1 MKAVIQ
7 RVSQA
12 SVSVDG
18 NVIGQIGY
26 GYLVL
31 LGVADGDTEKERQLL
46 VRKITEMRICQD
58 ENGKT
63 NLSLQDIGGEM
74 LVINDYTDTE
84 LYLLYYGY
92 YADGSGSSTT
102 KNFTVDSQTVTY
114 EGGNSYTAYYR
125 DPFGNVYRSIPQ
137 VNLLLFPLPFST
149 DLDFPHP

>member
-12 SVSVDG
+12 SVRVDG

-26 GYLVL
+26 GYLVV

-46 VRKITEMRICQD
+46 VRKITEMRICHD

-74 LVINDYTDTE
+74 LVISQFTLLADCRKGRRPSFIKAGKPDHAKKMYEEFAEDCRKIIPKVETGEFGAYMQVSLVNDGPFTITLDTDE
-84 LYLLYYGY
+84 L
-92 YADGSGSSTT
+92 
-102 KNFTVDSQTVTY
+102 
-114 EGGNSYTAYYR
+114 
-125 DPFGNVYRSIPQ
+125 
-137 VNLLLFPLPFST
+137 
-149 DLDFPHP
+149 

>member
-18 NVIGQIGY
+18 KVIGQIGY

-31 LGVADGDTEKERQLL
+31 LGVADGDTEKERRLL

-74 LVINDYTDTE
+74 LVISQFTLLADCRKGRRPSFIKAGNPDHAKNMYEEFAKDCREIIPKVETGEFGADMKVSLVNDGPFTIVLDTD
-84 LYLLYYGY
+84 
-92 YADGSGSSTT
+92 
-102 KNFTVDSQTVTY
+102 
-114 EGGNSYTAYYR
+114 
-125 DPFGNVYRSIPQ
+125 
-137 VNLLLFPLPFST
+137 
-149 DLDFPHP
+149 DL